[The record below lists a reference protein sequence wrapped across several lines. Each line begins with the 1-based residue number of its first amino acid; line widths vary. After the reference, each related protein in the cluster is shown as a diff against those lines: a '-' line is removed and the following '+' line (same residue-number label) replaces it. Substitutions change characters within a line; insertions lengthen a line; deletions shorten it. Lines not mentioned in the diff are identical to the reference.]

1 MIKILSTLL
10 FCCTLSFISCA
21 QGNDVIHVGMKAP
34 ELNFKNPKGESLV
47 LSKINK
53 DRVVLLDFWA
63 SWCRP
68 CRGANPRL
76 VKLYEN
82 YKDKAFKNAKKG
94 FTVVSVSLD
103 QKQEAWIAAIE
114 KDNLH
119 WDFHMSDL
127 GGWESQAAKA
137 YGIVFIPQAFLIT
150 PDGKIAGMYNT
161 AEEAEKDL
169 EKLLK

>member
-1 MIKILSTLL
+1 MKSFFYALL
-10 FCCTLSFISCA
+10 FCSSLSFVSSA
-21 QGNDVIHVGMKAP
+21 QSNELIHVGMNAP
-34 ELNFKNPKGESLV
+34 ELIYNNSKGEQLV

-76 VKLYEN
+76 VELYDR
-82 YKDKAFKNAKKG
+82 YKTKTFKNAKKG

-103 QKQEAWIAAIE
+103 QKEEAWKAAIE

-127 GGWESQAAKA
+127 GGWESKAARA

-150 PDGKIAGMYNT
+150 SDGKIAGMYNT
-161 AEEAEKDL
+161 AEEAEVDL
-169 EKLLK
+169 QKLVK

>member
-1 MIKILSTLL
+1 MKPFLSALL
-10 FCCTLSFISCA
+10 LCCCLSSIAVA

-34 ELNFKNPKGESLV
+34 ELSFNNPKGDLLV

-53 DRVVLLDFWA
+53 ERLVLLDFWA

-68 CRGANPRL
+68 CRGANPSL
-76 VKLYEN
+76 VRLYET
-82 YKDKAFKNAKKG
+82 YKDKSFKNAKKG
-94 FTVVSVSLD
+94 FTVISVSLD
-103 QKQEAWIAAIE
+103 QKEEAWKAAIE

-119 WDFHMSDL
+119 WDYHMSDL
-127 GGWESQAAKA
+127 GGWESKAAKA

-161 AEEAEKDL
+161 AEEAEADL
-169 EKLLK
+169 QKLLK